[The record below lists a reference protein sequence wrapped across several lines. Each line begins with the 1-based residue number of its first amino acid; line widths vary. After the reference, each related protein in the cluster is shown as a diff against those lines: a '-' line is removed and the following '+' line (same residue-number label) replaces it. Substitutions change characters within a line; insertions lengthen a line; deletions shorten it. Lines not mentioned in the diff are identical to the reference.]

1 MEEHIENE
9 AKKSGIRRIML
20 ILSYD
25 GTNYCGF
32 AAQKDKTIPTIEG
45 KVNEALRDLTGQE
58 IEVIGA
64 SRTDSGV
71 HALCNYCVF
80 DTASRIPADRFANA
94 LNPRLPDDIVVRK
107 SREVDPTFH
116 PRNART
122 EKTYVYRIYCGKVPD
137 PLLARYAAYTWFHL
151 DTKRMQEAADSLVGE
166 HDFKSFCNA
175 ATGALTTV
183 RTVTKIQVE
192 EEIPPLSRKHT
203 IAADDVSKLV
213 TITVSGRGFLYNM
226 VRIIA
231 GTLIDV
237 GRGNRDPEDVPKML
251 QAKCRQ
257 AAGPTAPANGLT
269 LTDYRFL
276 DPVNCAQN
284 LPAKFGCADF

>member
-183 RTVTKIQVE
+183 RTVT
-192 EEIPPLSRKHT
+192 P
-203 IAADDVSKLV
+203 
-213 TITVSGRGFLYNM
+213 
-226 VRIIA
+226 
-231 GTLIDV
+231 
-237 GRGNRDPEDVPKML
+237 
-251 QAKCRQ
+251 
-257 AAGPTAPANGLT
+257 
-269 LTDYRFL
+269 
-276 DPVNCAQN
+276 
-284 LPAKFGCADF
+284 

>member
-1 MEEHIENE
+1 MEEQMES
-9 AKKSGIRRIML
+9 KTTRPGIRRIML

-32 AAQKDKTIPTIEG
+32 AAQKDHSIPTIEG
-45 KVNEALRDLTGQE
+45 KVNEALRDLTGQD

-80 DTASRIPADRFANA
+80 DTASQIPADRFANA
-94 LNPRLPDDIVVRK
+94 LNPRLPDDIVIRK
-107 SREVDPTFH
+107 SREVDPAFH
-116 PRNART
+116 PRNVRT
-122 EKTYVYRIYCGKVPD
+122 EKTYVYRIYSGKVPD

-151 DTKRMQEAADSLVGE
+151 DTARMQEAADFLVGE

-183 RTVTKIQVE
+183 RTVTGIRVE
-192 EEIPPLSRKHT
+192 EEILPLPKIMLSRKHT
-203 IAADDVSKLV
+203 IAADDVSKLIS
-213 TITVSGRGFLYNM
+213 ITVTGRGFLYNM

-231 GTLIDV
+231 GTLIEV
-237 GRGNRDPEDVPKML
+237 GRGNREPIDVPKML
-251 QAKCRQ
+251 EAKCRQ

-276 DPVNCAQN
+276 DAP
-284 LPAKFGCADF
+284 PWDFDRHSVL

>member
-192 EEIPPLSRKHT
+192 EEIPPLPKIMLSRKHT

-231 GTLIDV
+231 GTLIEV
-237 GRGNRDPEDVPKML
+237 GRGNREPEDVKKML

-276 DPVNCAQN
+276 DAPPWDFDRH
-284 LPAKFGCADF
+284 PAL